1 MKVAIS
7 KLLSRGTFLA
17 ESPAHLIRGVE
28 TSRNILEAKL
38 DFPDQP
44 SVDNY
49 LVARGGAVGDFVILD
64 LGAAGVR

>member
-7 KLLSRGTFLA
+7 KLLSQGTFLA
-17 ESPAHLIRGVE
+17 ESPAHFVRGVE

-38 DFPDQP
+38 DFTDQP
-44 SVDNY
+44 SVDTY
-49 LVARGGAVGDFVILD
+49 VVARGGAAGDYVILD